1 VHFDDLDNR
10 TQHFFQANK
19 SMAVVADSPLVY
31 PLHGEAASFSEVGG
45 TTTQAIRLINF
56 MYDSTW
62 HEQKQ
67 VHVEHF
73 FLSSDG
79 STLIGAV
86 AVKNLSFHKLVA
98 ARFTLDDWRT
108 TSETVA
114 VHIKDPEVLSSDS
127 CDMFNFN
134 LDLSD
139 VANIGKKVLQLCV
152 RYNVNGRDYWDNY
165 NGMNYHIEFATIGE
179 DFATSRSQLYVST
192 TPPCP
197 LAWRM

>member
-1 VHFDDLDNR
+1 
-10 TQHFFQANK
+10 
-19 SMAVVADSPLVY
+19 MAVVTNSSLVY
-31 PLHGEAASFSEVGG
+31 PLHNEAASLSEVGG
-45 TTTQAIRLINF
+45 TATHGIRLTSLVH
-56 MYDSTW
+56 DGAS
-62 HEQKQ
+62 HEHKQ

-114 VHIKDPEVLSSDS
+114 VHIEDPEVLSSDS

-139 VANIGKKVLQLCV
+139 VANIGKKELQLCV
-152 RYNVNGRDYWDNY
+152 RYNVNGRDYWDNN
-165 NGMNYHIEFATIGE
+165 NGMNYHIEFATTGK
-179 DFATSRSQLYVST
+179 DFAASRS
-192 TPPCP
+192 
-197 LAWRM
+197 

>member
-1 VHFDDLDNR
+1 MTGTFVNPKSVHFDDLDNR

-31 PLHGEAASFSEVGG
+31 PLHGEAASLSEVGG
-45 TTTQAIRLINF
+45 TTTHAIRLINF

-152 RYNVNGRDYWDNY
+152 RYNVNGRDYWDNN
-165 NGMNYHIEFATIGE
+165 NGMNYHIEFATTGK
-179 DFATSRSQLYVST
+179 DSAASRS
-192 TPPCP
+192 
-197 LAWRM
+197 